1 MFHRE
6 VMQLFSIG
14 LIRLHSDGTPV
25 LDSRNETIPTYD
37 NDDIQEYA
45 RVWTGFHRQNQRG
58 NVEERGINMNT
69 IDPMGIHIK
78 WRDQLPKMGLD
89 GKYIGDTYPM
99 CSELP
104 PDSFLKQGAKF
115 RLLGKGKNSD
125 IQQISTDTIPLS
137 LNASSSLYQLLCGED
152 ENGSCSFPA
161 VVNLSNNL
169 DCDGKECE
177 VSHPKLLNV
186 GNNIHYEYVRPPCV
200 HLTFSESKSQYII
213 VDKDGKVA
221 LERDDPNEDIILNSF
236 TYFRVEWSGGRYPNI
251 DNSCGY
257 GTCQEF
263 FERCR
268 CDTTVEQSRVFSSAP
283 TRSEILSK
291 LSLGALAP
299 NMHQYNG
306 KQHYSDFT
314 LHFKDATHKFGR
326 NSAFEIDDN
335 VGNRRLFKNLKSS
348 VVLIKWDQAE
358 YSPFEFRN
366 PVSFYDKS
374 PEVKDAQ
381 YETDA
386 ALDQYFYHDNTG
398 PFLALRFIQRFG
410 ISNPSPSFV
419 KRVSEAFRTGSYVI
433 NSGSNSFSFGN
444 NEYGDLSSMFSA
456 IILDKESRAVVL
468 DADPTFGGM
477 REPLMKV
484 TSLLRGMNYI
494 QTGRNLLS
502 LHGLQAKL
510 GQSPHDLPS
519 VFSFFLPEYSPPGV
533 ISKASL
539 VAPEGMIVQNSIG
552 YANGIISLI
561 KYG

>member
-1 MFHRE
+1 
-6 VMQLFSIG
+6 MQLFSIG
-14 LIRLHSDGTPV
+14 LVELHSDGTPV
-25 LDSRNETIPTYD
+25 LDSNDETISTYN

-58 NVEERGINMNT
+58 NIEERGINMNT

-89 GKYIGDTYPM
+89 GKYIGDAFPI

-115 RLLGKGKNSD
+115 RLLGKGKKSD
-125 IQQISTDTIPLS
+125 IQHIPTDAIPLA
-137 LNASSSLYQLLCGED
+137 LDASSLLYQVLCDED
-152 ENGSCSFPA
+152 EDGNCSFPA
-161 VVNLSNNL
+161 VVNLSNDL
-169 DCDGKECE
+169 DCDGEECE
-177 VSHPKLLNV
+177 LSHLKIVNV
-186 GNNIHYEYVRPPCV
+186 GNDIHYEYVRPPCV
-200 HLTFSESKSQYII
+200 HLTFSENETQYII

-221 LERDDPNEDIILNSF
+221 LERNDPKGETILNSF

-251 DNSCGY
+251 DNSCGD
-257 GTCQEF
+257 GTCQEVF
-263 FERCR
+263 NRCR
-268 CDTTVEQSRVFSSAP
+268 CDTAVEQSRVFSSAP
-283 TRSEILSK
+283 TRDEILSQ
-291 LSLGALAP
+291 LNIGALAP
-299 NMHQYNG
+299 NMYEYDG
-306 KQHYSDFT
+306 MQHYNDFT
-314 LHFKDATHKFGR
+314 LHFKNTAQRFGR
-326 NSAFEIDDN
+326 NSAFEIDDDF
-335 VGNRRLFKNLKSS
+335 GNKRLLKNLKSS
-348 VVLIKWDQAE
+348 VVLTKWDQAE
-358 YSPFEFRN
+358 YSSFEFRN
-366 PVSFYDKS
+366 PVSFYDES

-386 ALDQYFYHDNTG
+386 AIDQYFYHKNTG

-419 KRVSEAFRTGSYVI
+419 ERVSNAFRTGSYLI
-433 NSGSNSFSFGN
+433 NSGSNSFSFGSN
-444 NEYGDLSSMFSA
+444 KYGDLSSMFAA
-456 IILDKESRAVVL
+456 IILDKESRAIVL

-484 TSLLRGMNYI
+484 TSLLRGMKYVETN
-494 QTGRNLLS
+494 RNLLS
-502 LHGLQAKL
+502 LHGLEAKL

-539 VAPEGMIVQNSIG
+539 VAPEGMILQNSIS
-552 YANGIISLI
+552 YANGLISLI